1 MHQTNI
7 KKELGLRIK
16 SYRKQ
21 IGKTQ
26 EEFSFLLGIEQANL
40 SKIENGKSFP
50 NILTL
55 CAIVEKTSVST
66 DFLLGFLK
74 KDIEKRSSIDEKIFE
89 LVVDLPEEVKINLK
103 NLLFS
108 IRNN

>member
-1 MHQTNI
+1 MQYSKI

-26 EEFSFLLGIEQANL
+26 EEFSFLLGMEQANL

-50 NILTL
+50 DITTL
-55 CAIVEKTSVST
+55 CTIIEKTSVT
-66 DFLLGFLK
+66 PEFLLGFLK
-74 KDIEKRSSIDEKIFE
+74 KDFEKHTSIDEKLFE
-89 LVVDLPEEVKINLK
+89 LIINLPQEIKVNLK
-103 NLLFS
+103 NLLYS
-108 IRNN
+108 IKK